1 MGDRRDASSLSLKE
15 VRMRS
20 HHWLFLALAT
30 VATGCG
36 PSVDQQSAAKV
47 MTATFSGVGQAQTKF
62 MPQAGQTSASF
73 NGTVTNPNGTGSAT
87 VSGSATQNGSA
98 WSLTFDETF
107 SNWSDPA
114 LGVTVNGALHES
126 ASFTTM
132 NPLTGTAN
140 VSGDVHS
147 TGSVN
152 ADVGIDITAT
162 YNAGAFTLDGNV
174 GGNTLHISG

>member
-1 MGDRRDASSLSLKE
+1 
-15 VRMRS
+15 MRS
-20 HHWLFLALAT
+20 HHWLFAALAV

-36 PSVDQQSAAKV
+36 GSVNQQSAAKV
-47 MTATFSGVGQAQTKF
+47 MTAAFTGVGQAQAKLQ
-62 MPQAGQTSASF
+62 PAAGQNSASF
-73 NGTVTNPNGTGSAT
+73 NGSITNPSGTGSAT

-98 WSLTFDETF
+98 WSVTFDETF

-114 LGVTVNGALHES
+114 SGVTVNGALHES

-132 NPLTGTAN
+132 SPLNGTAS
-140 VSGDVHS
+140 VSGDITAS
-147 TGSVN
+147 GSVN

-174 GGNTLHISG
+174 GGNTIHISG